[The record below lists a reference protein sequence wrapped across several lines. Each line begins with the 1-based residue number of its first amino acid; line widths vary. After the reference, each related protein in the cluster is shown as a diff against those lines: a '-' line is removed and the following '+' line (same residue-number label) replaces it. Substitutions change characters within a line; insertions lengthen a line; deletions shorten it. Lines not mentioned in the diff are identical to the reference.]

1 MYKALLTSAEKEL
14 EPIFVSLKM
23 MIPINFNKEMVR
35 VWRGDRDAIIEFV
48 MRFLEVNNKPLQK
61 KWDKIKFY

>member
-23 MIPINFNKEMVR
+23 MIPISFNKNMVK
-35 VWRGDRDAIIEFV
+35 VWRGDRDSITEFV
-48 MRFLEVNNKPLQK
+48 IRFLEVNNKPL
-61 KWDKIKFY
+61 